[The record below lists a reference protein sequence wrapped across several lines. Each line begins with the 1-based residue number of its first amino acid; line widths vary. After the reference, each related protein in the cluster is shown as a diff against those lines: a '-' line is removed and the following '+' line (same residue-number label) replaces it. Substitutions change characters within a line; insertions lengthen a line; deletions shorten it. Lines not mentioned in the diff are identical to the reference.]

1 MFPGYNRRKGF
12 SIKDEQFDVRFLM
25 FYFYNSGMYYD
36 EDGDLAEEF
45 YEEVTPVQ
53 GTPWMRRI
61 TKNLT
66 RQVCSL

>member
-1 MFPGYNRRKGF
+1 MSLNQ
-12 SIKDEQFDVRFLM
+12 IVCFLM

-53 GTPWMRRI
+53 GTPGWDE
-61 TKNLT
+61 
-66 RQVCSL
+66 SLKTSQDRFVHSGFFRVILIPDLFL